1 MQKRNEWRRRPGDM
15 NWYEEGEGVSMR
27 KTRRRLAGGVLVTIV
42 GKGLVVVVVHK
53 PMNKTKVEA
62 SPSASRGTEL
72 TAKVKSSPSQRA
84 VLEGSTF
91 LG

>member
-1 MQKRNEWRRRPGDM
+1 MQKRNEWRRRPDDM
-15 NWYEEGEGVSMR
+15 NWYEEGEGVSR
-27 KTRRRLAGGVLVTIV
+27 RTRRMLAGEVLGTIV
-42 GKGLVVVVVHK
+42 ANGLVVVVVHK